1 MMKDKQITAMNRELD
16 GMNSPEES
24 TELENSLGSDPEA
37 RAYYEDLTRLS
48 TMLSEIKEV
57 DPPRELK
64 AGIMRAIEPVPAAA
78 PPEAHDVHVPAESG
92 IYDGFLNNFLGA
104 FRGRWTYAITFSAG
118 IAAGILGFTAF
129 GDGLSTTSMEG
140 LTGTMAPL
148 QGFVTV
154 DKQDFNQAGVSG
166 SVETQYAADHL
177 VATIEVKSAK
187 DLDIVIEF
195 DGKVLHPLGFQQS
208 SPHPMGVTMESD
220 QVRLLHRGQNTY
232 TFTLGY
238 PVRTPSEVHV
248 KFYSGGFLFQKTLKT
263 LPGNE

>member
-24 TELENSLGSDPEA
+24 TELENFLGSDPEA
-37 RAYYEDLTRLS
+37 RAYYEDLSRLS
-48 TMLSEIKEV
+48 TMLSEVKEV
-57 DPPRELK
+57 DPPQELK
-64 AGIMRAIEPVPAAA
+64 AGIMRAIKPAPVAV
-78 PPEAHDVHVPAESG
+78 PPEGVHEPAGSG

-166 SVETQYAADHL
+166 SVETQYAADRL
-177 VATIEVKSAK
+177 VATIEVESAE

-195 DGKVLHPLGFQQS
+195 DGKVLHPLGFHQS

-220 QVRLLHRGQNTY
+220 QVKLLHRGQNTY

-238 PVRTPSEVHV
+238 PVRTASEVHV
-248 KFYSGGFLFQKTLKT
+248 KFYSGGFLFQRSLKT